1 MVASI
6 SAIFFFSILI
16 GMPIAFGM
24 GIAGALWILFVEGV
38 EPGLLA
44 RRMAYSMQ
52 VFPLVAIPLFIMI
65 GHLAERSGLLPDL
78 VRWLQMLLGRFKGG
92 MAYINVVNS
101 MLFAGISGT
110 AVSDVAS
117 LGRIEIKLM
126 ERAGYGRAHS
136 AALVAASSICGPIIP
151 PSVAMIIYALAAG
164 NVSIGGLFLAG
175 AIPGILLGLGM
186 LVMNWWHAR
195 KGHYGVLMDRPP
207 FWELARQTARVVPLL
222 ILPAIILGGILTGIF
237 TVTESAAI
245 GVAYVLVIGFLYT
258 RQLVLRDVYDAVVYS
273 AVVSSVLGM
282 LMGSGVIIGWIMT
295 RNQVSQ
301 ELADWVMSVSSDPMV
316 FMIIAAGLLFFLGMV
331 MDATA
336 IIIMLT
342 PLLAPIAAKYGISDL
357 QFGIVFV
364 LTCMLGLITPPVGV
378 ILFMVC
384 TIAELTLQELSREVI
399 PYVIWI
405 LLLILLIII
414 FPPLTLFLPR
424 LFGF

>member
-1 MVASI
+1 MVPTI
-6 SAIFFFSILI
+6 SAIFFLAVML

-24 GIAGALWILFVEGV
+24 GIAGAIWILFFEGL

-44 RRMAYSMQ
+44 RRMANAMQ
-52 VFPLVAIPLFIMI
+52 TFAFVSIPLFVVI
-65 GHLAERSGLLPDL
+65 GYLAERAGLLPDL
-78 VRWLQMLLGRFKGG
+78 VRWLQMLLGRMKGG

-117 LGRIEIKLM
+117 LGRIEIRLM
-126 ERAGYGRAHS
+126 EEAGYSRAHG
-136 AALVAASSICGPIIP
+136 AALTAATSICGPIIP

-175 AIPGILLGLGM
+175 AIPGFLLGAGM
-186 LVMNWWHAR
+186 LVMSWWHAR
-195 KGHYGVLMDRPP
+195 KGRYGLLLDRPP
-207 FWELARQTARVVPLL
+207 LRDLVWQTARVVPLL
-222 ILPAIILGGILTGIF
+222 VLPLIILGGIISGVF
-237 TVTESAAI
+237 TVTESATI
-245 GVAYVLVIGFLYT
+245 GVLYVMIVGFFYT
-258 RQLVLRDVYDAVVYS
+258 RRLSLRDVYDAIVYS
-273 AVVSSVLGM
+273 AVISSVLGM
-282 LMGSGVIIGWIMT
+282 LIGSGVIIGWILT

-301 ELADWVMSVSSDPMV
+301 QLADWVMSLSADPIV
-316 FMIIAAGLLFFLGMV
+316 FMLLVAGVLFFLGMV

-342 PLLAPIAAKYGISDL
+342 PLLAPIAAKFGIPDL
-357 QFGIVFV
+357 QFGPVFV

-384 TIAELTLQELSREVI
+384 AIAELPLQVLSREVI

-405 LLLILLIII
+405 LMVIVLMI
-414 FPPLTLFLPR
+414 FFPSLTLFLPS
-424 LFGF
+424 LLGF